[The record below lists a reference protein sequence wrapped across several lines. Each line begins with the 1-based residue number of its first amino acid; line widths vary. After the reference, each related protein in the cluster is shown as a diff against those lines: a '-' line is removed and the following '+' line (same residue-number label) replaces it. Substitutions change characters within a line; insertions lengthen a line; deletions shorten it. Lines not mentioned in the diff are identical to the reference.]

1 MIVCNFFVTGV
12 WQRPMEAD
20 WANAVQAGMATLLVP
35 IRVSL
40 QIMSIVNN
48 VNSSLVKLQYLV
60 SLKIFLMYFGE

>member
-1 MIVCNFFVTGV
+1 
-12 WQRPMEAD
+12 MEAD